1 MPEYNETVLYSS
13 MAGTQNSFTLSGEPS
28 AYDYVRVSYGTP
40 AITKTAVS
48 SSIAN
53 LGAMCTIDLPP
64 NRDYLVAYSDF
75 LGTVTTASGNNMAR
89 AAAIWSGCKS
99 TSWERVFNK
108 YGSRSSYSAGA
119 ANSWNFVYTVVGVK
133 TGSAGSFYKDVLYD
147 YDRDGT
153 AITLNKHPSSYKRIG
168 ISFNYAPGFISAINR
183 GICSYSEYPYSFL
196 ATYNQGMIVTQHPFY
211 SADISASQRRES
223 VNLYSGCSGT
233 AWSPLWSVVFNQS
246 AAGSFGVALD
256 QHVITRVVGID
267 RK

>member
-13 MAGTQNSFTLSGEPS
+13 MSGVSTSFTLSGAPS
-28 AYDYVRVSYGTP
+28 AYDYVRVSYGP
-40 AITKTAVS
+40 TKIDTTS
-48 SSIAN
+48 ETTSFPG
-53 LGAMCTIDLPP
+53 LGAMCTIDLPN
-64 NRDYLVAYSDF
+64 NRDYLVAYSNY
-75 LGTVTTASGNNMAR
+75 LGTVTTASGNAMYREVAM
-89 AAAIWSGCKS
+89 WSGCKS
-99 TSWERVFNK
+99 TAWARGFNM
-108 YGSRSSYSAGA
+108 YGYMNQYSASGVTY
-119 ANSWNFVYTVVGVK
+119 NTVIYTVVGVK

-153 AITLNKHPSSYKRIG
+153 AITLNKHPSSYRRIG
-168 ISFNYAPGFISAINR
+168 VSFNFAHKYNSAINH
-183 GICSYSEYPYSFL
+183 GICSYAEYPYSFL